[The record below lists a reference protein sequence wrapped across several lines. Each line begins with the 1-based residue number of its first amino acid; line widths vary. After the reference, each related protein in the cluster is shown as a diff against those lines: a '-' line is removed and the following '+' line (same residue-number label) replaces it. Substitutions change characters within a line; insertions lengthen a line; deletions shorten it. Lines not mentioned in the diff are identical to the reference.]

1 MKGQQVLKHPD
12 REEITRML
20 NEGYTTDEVC
30 RWLKQKHKHIM
41 YHLSA
46 ITLQYYRNNFLKLEK
61 EEIAKRRK
69 DLVSSGNVK
78 DIHVLDSFSAS
89 QGFIEAKEKASAELI
104 NALENFR
111 EIQDKVKDR
120 LNLIERETRDADGKQ
135 IYKARNE
142 EIIQGYL
149 TRLESMTNS
158 FVKMQEYLAKKNEPA
173 AGGSTEI
180 QITMNEMNKY
190 SDLFKNV
197 MQRTMTKIDPSLLNE
212 FYAIFNE
219 ERNKLMAE
227 QGMTEPGSK
236 VNISI
241 NNSDTKVKIVTN
253 SPDGDMPA
261 SINVTQN
268 QAPQNRDEYI
278 DLDDEE
284 VAETPPLPE

>member
-69 DLVSSGNVK
+69 ELVSSGNVK
-78 DIHVLDSFSAS
+78 DTHVLDSFSAA

-120 LNLIERETRDADGKQ
+120 LNLIERETRDADGKP

-158 FVKMQEYLAKKNEPA
+158 FVKMQEYLNKKNEP

-190 SDLFKNV
+190 SELFKNV

-212 FYAIFNE
+212 FYLIFNE
-219 ERNKLMAE
+219 ERAKLMAE
-227 QGMTEPGSK
+227 QGLGEQSK

-253 SPDGDMPA
+253 GNDGDSSP
-261 SINVTQN
+261 SINITQN
-268 QAPQNRDEYI
+268 PAPQNRDEYI

-284 VAETPPLPE
+284 VTETPPLPE